1 MTHWPG
7 SDDFPGEDD
16 RHPFPEPSVPELRHS
31 PSSDFIPTR
40 DLRSLDE
47 RPKAIAALAVETLR
61 QLFGQ
66 HYDFAPAVLG
76 FQSSEAPN
84 LLQWFVAHD
93 LGDAQQQIETI
104 LSSTTEVV
112 DFAGRRHRRL
122 VCLMSLSACLSEGK
136 RALTKREESATQT
149 ARSFAAS
156 LADHLREAFGD
167 TVLPRGDAELDS
179 LVRYA
184 AEDLGSRC
192 LFLSDV
198 APQGQE
204 DLPFIRAQGSGQRW
218 FLLTPEGAVAL
229 VRVLLPGILQ
239 LGTDCLVALTSVPHQ
254 CEFWRMGDR
263 TQAQRLHDAIDRALA
278 AVQMPNVEE
287 PLAEVSGPVNSA
299 VSRTDQ
305 GPASDALDAEVSA
318 SLEAVS
324 LPRTVWQSLRAEMKD
339 VIEARVRELSQMK
352 LETYEQKRNVEAELR
367 SVMDAWGFRAVAP
380 RSGKP
385 AYLRCRVQERNPYG
399 QFYFSDVPR
408 SEVVQPPDPEGVVA
422 SAQVP
427 LFSLTDALT
436 DSRPSRTS

>member
-1 MTHWPG
+1 MTQWPG

-16 RHPFPEPSVPELRHS
+16 RLPASELGAPELRAS
-31 PSSDFIPTR
+31 PSSDPIPIE
-40 DLRSLDE
+40 DLPSLDN
-47 RPKAIAALAVETLR
+47 RPKAVAALAVESML
-61 QLFGQ
+61 QLFGPA
-66 HYDFAPAVLG
+66 YTFAPAVIG
-76 FQSSEAPN
+76 FQSSKAPN

-93 LGDAQQQIETI
+93 LNDVHQRFENI
-104 LSSTTEVV
+104 LPSTSEVV
-112 DFAGRRHRRL
+112 DFAGRHHRRL

-136 RALTKREESATQT
+136 RALTKREEAATET
-149 ARSFAAS
+149 ARSLAAD
-156 LADHLREAFGD
+156 LAGHIRESFGEI
-167 TVLPRGDAELDS
+167 VLPRGDAELES

-204 DLPFIRAQGSGQRW
+204 DVPFIRAQGSGQRW

-254 CEFWRMGDR
+254 CELWRMGDR

-278 AVQMPNVEE
+278 AVKMPPVEL
-287 PLAEVSGPVNSA
+287 PLAEISGPVESA
-299 VSRTDQ
+299 VSPTARP
-305 GPASDALDAEVSA
+305 PASDAPDAEVSA
-318 SLEAVS
+318 SLGAAS
-324 LPRTVWQSLRAEMKD
+324 LPRTVWQSLRAEMKG

-352 LETYEQKRNVEAELR
+352 LETYEQKREVEAELR